1 MSYELILLALAL
13 YFFMLLFVGYVT
25 GKKANDN
32 GYFVGNKQSL
42 WWMVALGMLSDSMS
56 GVSFISVPGAV
67 NVAHWSYMQVVF
79 GYVAGYFVI
88 AYVLLPLYYKQNLT
102 SIYSYLGTRLGLE
115 HQRVGASFF
124 VLSRLLGSAA
134 RLFLTVAVL
143 QTYLF
148 GPMGVPF
155 FVSVIVIILLILAYT
170 MKGGIKTLVVTDALQ
185 SVFLIGGVLVCVFAL
200 ADGLEWFDL
209 WQKGGDSPWHR
220 IMSSEMSDV
229 FVWDGNSKLNFWK
242 QFLGGAAMCIAMT
255 GLDQNMMQK
264 NLSCKSLGDAQKNMV
279 TTGIVV
285 MVVNVFFL
293 SLGVM
298 LHSYL
303 LKYQIVIPM
312 LNGKPSTDGIFPM
325 LALNG
330 HLNLF
335 GEPWLVPFAFMLG
348 LSAAT
353 FSSADSVL
361 TTLTTSIYHDFL
373 GFGDEDDTHSDDYK
387 RKVRRRL
394 HLGFAF
400 ALFLCILLFYWLNE
414 SSLIDTVLMVATY
427 TYGPLLGLF
436 VVGIYTN
443 WCPRGIWVVIWSV
456 VAPIVTYLLKL
467 SDAAGVWA
475 SGRDSARFNAVEK
488 LWYNVNPAGKPWF
501 GDYVI
506 GYESLILNAFV
517 MILGMAVI
525 HLVQKGKPRNTSS
538 YSR

>member
-1 MSYELILLALAL
+1 
-13 YFFMLLFVGYVT
+13 
-25 GKKANDN
+25 
-32 GYFVGNKQSL
+32 
-42 WWMVALGMLSDSMS
+42 
-56 GVSFISVPGAV
+56 
-67 NVAHWSYMQVVF
+67 
-79 GYVAGYFVI
+79 
-88 AYVLLPLYYKQNLT
+88 
-102 SIYSYLGTRLGLE
+102 
-115 HQRVGASFF
+115 
-124 VLSRLLGSAA
+124 
-134 RLFLTVAVL
+134 
-143 QTYLF
+143 
-148 GPMGVPF
+148 
-155 FVSVIVIILLILAYT
+155 

-200 ADGLEWFDL
+200 ADGLEWFDF

-279 TTGIVV
+279 TTGLVV

-298 LHSYL
+298 LHAYL
-303 LKYQIVIPM
+303 EKYQIAIPT

-361 TTLTTSIYHDFL
+361 TTLTTSVYHDFL
-373 GFGDEDDTHSDDYK
+373 GLGDADDTHSDNDK
-387 RKVRRRL
+387 RKIRQRL
-394 HLGFAF
+394 HLGFAV
-400 ALFLCILLFYWLNE
+400 ALFFCILLFYWLNE

-436 VVGIYTN
+436 VVGIFTRWN
-443 WCPRGIWVVIWSV
+443 PRGAWVVIWSLIS
-456 VAPIVTYLLKL
+456 PIITYLLKL
-467 SDAAGVWA
+467 SDASGVWS
-475 SGRDSARFNAVEK
+475 SGRDLDRFNAVEK

-506 GYESLILNAFV
+506 GYESLIGNALI
-517 MILGMAVI
+517 MILGMGVI
-525 HLVQKGKPRNTSS
+525 HYAQRWKSK
-538 YSR
+538 

>member
-1 MSYELILLALAL
+1 MSYDLILLALAL

-200 ADGLEWFDL
+200 ADGLEWFDF

-220 IMSSEMSDV
+220 IMSTEMSDV

-279 TTGIVV
+279 TTGLVV

-298 LHSYL
+298 LHAYL
-303 LKYQIVIPM
+303 QKYQIAIPT
-312 LNGKPSTDGIFPM
+312 LNG
-325 LALNG
+325 
-330 HLNLF
+330 
-335 GEPWLVPFAFMLG
+335 
-348 LSAAT
+348 
-353 FSSADSVL
+353 
-361 TTLTTSIYHDFL
+361 
-373 GFGDEDDTHSDDYK
+373 
-387 RKVRRRL
+387 
-394 HLGFAF
+394 
-400 ALFLCILLFYWLNE
+400 
-414 SSLIDTVLMVATY
+414 
-427 TYGPLLGLF
+427 
-436 VVGIYTN
+436 
-443 WCPRGIWVVIWSV
+443 
-456 VAPIVTYLLKL
+456 
-467 SDAAGVWA
+467 
-475 SGRDSARFNAVEK
+475 
-488 LWYNVNPAGKPWF
+488 
-501 GDYVI
+501 
-506 GYESLILNAFV
+506 
-517 MILGMAVI
+517 
-525 HLVQKGKPRNTSS
+525 
-538 YSR
+538 

>member
-1 MSYELILLALAL
+1 MSFNLILLSLAL
-13 YFFMLLFVGYVT
+13 YFFMLLFVGYIT

-32 GYFVGNKQSL
+32 GYFVGNKQSI

-102 SIYSYLGTRLGLE
+102 SIYTYLGTRLGLE

-200 ADGLEWFDL
+200 ADGLEWFDF
-209 WQKGGDSPWHR
+209 WQKGGDAPWHR

-279 TTGIVV
+279 TTGFVV
-285 MVVNVFFL
+285 LIVNVFFL

-298 LHSYL
+298 LHAYL
-303 LKYQIVIPM
+303 QKCQIAIPT

-361 TTLTTSIYHDFL
+361 TTLTTSVYHDFL
-373 GFGDEDDTHSDDYK
+373 GLGDADDTHSDNDK
-387 RKVRRRL
+387 RKIRQRL
-394 HLGFAF
+394 HFGFAV
-400 ALFLCILLFYWLNE
+400 ALFFCILLFYWLNE

-436 VVGIYTN
+436 VVGIFTRWN
-443 WCPRGIWVVIWSV
+443 PRGAWVVVWSV
-456 VAPIVTYLLKL
+456 LSPIITYLLKL
-467 SDAAGVWA
+467 SDASGVWA
-475 SGRDSARFNAVEK
+475 KGRVVDGFNAVEK
-488 LWYNVNPAGKPWF
+488 LWYNVNTIGKPWF

-506 GYESLILNAFV
+506 GYESLIGNALI
-517 MILGMAVI
+517 MILGMGVI
-525 HLVQKGKPRNTSS
+525 HYAQRWKSK
-538 YSR
+538 

>member
-1 MSYELILLALAL
+1 MILLALAL
-13 YFFMLLFVGYVT
+13 YFFMLLAVGYIT
-25 GKKANDN
+25 GKKANDD

-79 GYVAGYFVI
+79 GYLAGYLVI
-88 AYVLLPLYYKQNLT
+88 AFVLLPLYYKQNLT
-102 SIYSYLGTRLGLE
+102 SIYSYLGSRLGLE

-155 FVSVIVIILLILAYT
+155 FVSVLVIIALILAYT
-170 MKGGIKTLVVTDALQ
+170 MKGGIKTLVITDALQ
-185 SVFLIGGVLVCVFAL
+185 SVFLIGGVLICVFAL
-200 ADGLEWFDL
+200 MFNLEWVDF
-209 WQKGGDSPWHR
+209 WQKGVGASPWSR
-220 IMSSEMSDV
+220 IMASEMSDV

-264 NLSCKSLGDAQKNMV
+264 NLSCKSLKDAQKNMV
-279 TTGIVV
+279 TTGVV
-285 MVVNVFFL
+285 VLLVNVFFL

-298 LHSYL
+298 LHAYIEKVGLS
-303 LKYQIVIPM
+303 IPM

-325 LALNG
+325 LALG
-330 HLNLF
+330 GRLSLF
-335 GEPWLVPFAFMLG
+335 GEPWLVPFAFVLG

-361 TTLTTSIYHDFL
+361 TTLTTSVYHDFL
-373 GFGDEDDTHSDDYK
+373 GLGNEGSKYNELQK
-387 RKVRRRL
+387 RKIRKGL
-394 HLGFAF
+394 HLGFAI
-400 ALFLCILLFYWLNE
+400 ALFFCILLFYWLNE

-436 VVGIYTN
+436 AVGIFTQ
-443 WCPRGIWVVIWSV
+443 WKPSGSWVVIWSLLS
-456 VAPIVTYLLKL
+456 PIMTYLLKI
-467 SDAAGVWA
+467 SDASGVWS
-475 SGRDSARFNAVEK
+475 SGRDTAKFNALESFV
-488 LWYNVNPAGKPWF
+488 YNLNPGGSPIF
-501 GDYVI
+501 GAYVI
-506 GYESLILNAFV
+506 GYESLIVNALI
-517 MILGMAVI
+517 MLLGMGVI
-525 HLVQKGKPRNTSS
+525 HKLQRAALKKS
-538 YSR
+538 